1 MGKNKFD
8 RKKWWIGACVTILA
22 AVAVGI
28 ALWAGLKKPVKK
40 PVEKPVGTPV
50 RAMAVAQYPKA
61 AKEGGVCFADELQD
75 FFSNSARE
83 FLTDTKGGNLT
94 YSPVNVYMA
103 LGMLA

>member
-1 MGKNKFD
+1 MSNCISKRVALWLERSVFMGKNKFD

-61 AKEGGVCFADELQD
+61 AKEGGVCFAD
-75 FFSNSARE
+75 
-83 FLTDTKGGNLT
+83 
-94 YSPVNVYMA
+94 
-103 LGMLA
+103 